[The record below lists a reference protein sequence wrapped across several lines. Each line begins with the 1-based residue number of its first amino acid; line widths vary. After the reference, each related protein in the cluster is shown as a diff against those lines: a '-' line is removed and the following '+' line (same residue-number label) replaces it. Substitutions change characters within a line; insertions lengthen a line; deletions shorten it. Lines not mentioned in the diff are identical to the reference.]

1 MLQQRE
7 KIQPKRANEG
17 GRKLLMGM
25 TSRTIYANSSLDG
38 LLDALS
44 KSQFLCLFEPVISIL
59 HIESNAKKNNGKS
72 SGFTIEK
79 QEIFTQGR
87 ANATEVSRKGIKHL
101 DAAKQHLEELRNQEI
116 GLDKK
121 IEDMKLMWEANGSNL
136 KAVLQVHPALVEDL
150 FPRRKAET
158 SAAADRLDEHK
169 VEREGSLKTFL
180 KHANTHLSRGREHEK
195 IATDARALIKNYKA
209 LLTG

>member
-1 MLQQRE
+1 MVRSAAKSASAAPRRSTNAPAKGKDATKARQRGKEAADGDNQQ
-7 KIQPKRANEG
+7 N
-17 GRKLLMGM
+17 
-25 TSRTIYANSSLDG
+25 SLDG
-38 LLDALS
+38 LLDAL
-44 KSQFLCLFEPVISIL
+44 K
-59 HIESNAKKNNGKS
+59 SNAKKNNGKS
-72 SGFTIEK
+72 SGFTKEK

-87 ANATEVSRKGIKHL
+87 ANAAEASRKGIKHM

-158 SAAADRLDEHK
+158 SAAADRIDEHK

-195 IATDARALIKNYKA
+195 ALPSYN
-209 LLTG
+209 LHCVSLTRPNEFLDSD

>member
-7 KIQPKRANEG
+7 KMQPKRANEG

-25 TSRTIYANSSLDG
+25 TSRT
-38 LLDALS
+38 
-44 KSQFLCLFEPVISIL
+44 K
-59 HIESNAKKNNGKS
+59 SNAKKNNGKS
-72 SGFTIEK
+72 SGFTTEK
-79 QEIFTQGR
+79 QEIFTQCR

-158 SAAADRLDEHK
+158 SAAADRRKEHCL
-169 VEREGSLKTFL
+169 VLKC
-180 KHANTHLSRGREHEK
+180 N
-195 IATDARALIKNYKA
+195 LISSNE
-209 LLTG
+209 